1 MAANDMITML
11 IAILGS
17 SSAWILMQ
25 SWLTHR
31 ERSIE
36 HLVSHVETEFRE
48 ARHDLH
54 ELKHELK
61 WLAGRCNDP
70 FRVGPQER
78 PSQEPSL
85 IGSTRE
91 YRCKLDIGHV
101 GTHLDGD
108 MAWYGLVKFPQAVA
122 S

>member
-1 MAANDMITML
+1 MAANDTITML

-25 SWLTHR
+25 SWLMHR
-31 ERSIE
+31 ERRIE
-36 HLVSHVETEFRE
+36 HLVSHVETEFRGT
-48 ARHDLH
+48 RHDLH

-70 FRVGPQER
+70 F
-78 PSQEPSL
+78 
-85 IGSTRE
+85 RE